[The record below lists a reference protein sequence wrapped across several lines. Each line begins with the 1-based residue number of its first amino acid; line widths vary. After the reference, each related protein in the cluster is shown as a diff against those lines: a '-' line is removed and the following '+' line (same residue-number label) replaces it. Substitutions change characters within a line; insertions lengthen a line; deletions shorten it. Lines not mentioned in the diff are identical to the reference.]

1 MDIQAL
7 FGLSV
12 LMSFV
17 AFGLV
22 TKLYLW
28 PRLRIAERDDALVA
42 LVAPHTFRFVCVG
55 SNVAP
60 VGITRYGET
69 IEATPP
75 AQRRPARSPAAMS
88 RLSRHVPADLR
99 RLAADF
105 VPYEYVPRAIPR
117 ACVDQPKRN
126 FRLAIEY
133 RRACAYDD
141 VADHQVEFV
150 NQIMC

>member
-88 RLSRHVPADLR
+88 RLSRQCASRFTSFGGGLRTVRVRSPSHPTCVCRSAEAQLPAG
-99 RLAADF
+99 
-105 VPYEYVPRAIPR
+105 
-117 ACVDQPKRN
+117 
-126 FRLAIEY
+126 
-133 RRACAYDD
+133 
-141 VADHQVEFV
+141 H
-150 NQIMC
+150 